1 MATDTDEAKRQAEDA
16 AERIRA
22 LNEQILSSGKEWGG
36 ASSTP
41 TSRASSFAD
50 FQERAA
56 EGTDVSSLSAI
67 AKAQADFTREVTKI
81 SADAARRMASSSPA
95 APGAPCR

>member
-1 MATDTDEAKRQAEDA
+1 MATHTDEAQRRADDA

-22 LNEQILSSGKEWGG
+22 LNEQILASGKEWGG
-36 ASSTP
+36 GCLDAYEQSIQ
-41 TSRASSFAD
+41 SFAD

-56 EGTDVSSLSAI
+56 EGKDVSSLSAI

-81 SADAARRMASSSPA
+81 SADAARRAVSQ
-95 APGAPCR
+95 